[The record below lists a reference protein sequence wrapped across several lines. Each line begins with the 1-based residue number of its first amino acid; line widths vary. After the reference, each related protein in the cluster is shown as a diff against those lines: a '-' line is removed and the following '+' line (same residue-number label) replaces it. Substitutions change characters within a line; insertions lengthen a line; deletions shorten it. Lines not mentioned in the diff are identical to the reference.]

1 MKKTKTQKGF
11 TLIEVLVAIT
21 IFMIFITSVSSAYLD
36 IARSQREA
44 NAVRAVYSEMRYVF
58 DLIGSEVRSKTVDY
72 GCPGSIGGQTATS
85 AGCLELN
92 GVSKSNYI
100 ALVDNQGTERTVFL
114 VEDDLQDE
122 KKKLYYYKEQ
132 KDPETFVWNRAE
144 GFEKGYAEIV
154 LKNIEINN
162 FVFEASPLVDPFD
175 PNNIGCGAIQFQ
187 PAVSIYTTIRS
198 ANEQA
203 GNFELDLQTTISSR
217 VYDHQTNL

>member
-1 MKKTKTQKGF
+1 MIKIKIQKGF

-36 IARSQREA
+36 IAKSQREA
-44 NAVRAVYSEMRYVF
+44 NAVRAVYSEMRYIF

-72 GCPGSIGGQTATS
+72 GCPGSVASQTATS
-85 AGCLELN
+85 AGCVKLN

-100 ALVDNQGTERTVFL
+100 ALVDNEGTQRTIFL

-132 KDPETFVWNRAE
+132 KDLETFVWNRVE
-144 GFEKGYAEIV
+144 GFENGYTEIV

-187 PAVSIYTTIRS
+187 PAVSIYTTIKS

-217 VYDHQTNL
+217 VYNRQTNL